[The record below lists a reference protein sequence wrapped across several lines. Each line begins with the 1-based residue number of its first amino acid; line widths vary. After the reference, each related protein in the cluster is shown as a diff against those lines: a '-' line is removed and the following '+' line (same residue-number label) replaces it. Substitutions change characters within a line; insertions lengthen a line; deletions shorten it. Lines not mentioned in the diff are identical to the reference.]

1 MHHNVNAE
9 GLAAPLSTL
18 RTPELVTLIDNSV
31 FANANVVNGY
41 RNSPSAHY
49 MPNMNGTAPMASSA
63 SQQPYGNVASHTM
76 MSREEMA
83 AAALVSHSQN
93 SPHIQNQIHGMRS
106 QEDNPFAASFASKS
120 RAIKPD
126 PRSQEDNPFAASFGA
141 KTTKKSGAR
150 ATDSRSKAKQ
160 KSSLSNK
167 RGATDG
173 PKPPKKRRGSAN
185 NESSK
190 APSAADK
197 KTLDRRERNRIAA
210 ANCRQRKIDKENL
223 LREKLKVLKDR
234 HGDLLQEL
242 RRAEKHLK
250 IAQDS
255 ELAK

>member
-1 MHHNVNAE
+1 VGVCFFFATPQRRF
-9 GLAAPLSTL
+9 GL
-18 RTPELVTLIDNSV
+18 D
-31 FANANVVNGY
+31 
-41 RNSPSAHY
+41 
-49 MPNMNGTAPMASSA
+49 
-63 SQQPYGNVASHTM
+63 
-76 MSREEMA
+76 
-83 AAALVSHSQN
+83 
-93 SPHIQNQIHGMRS
+93 
-106 QEDNPFAASFASKS
+106 
-120 RAIKPD
+120 
-126 PRSQEDNPFAASFGA
+126 A

-173 PKPPKKRRGSAN
+173 LKPPKKRRGSAN

-210 ANCRQRKIDKENL
+210 VSRALGFVLRFRCVRRLLLPCAFVKRAVAGQPFDAAQYCFSCTFSFLQANCRQRKIDKENL

-250 IAQDS
+250 IAKDS